1 MIDCL
6 FHIVRLVN
14 GGNMYEGRVEILY
27 DGEWGTVC
35 DDYFED
41 IDAEVVCRQL
51 GFTGGIAMDDC
62 DFGEGSGTIWLDTVQ
77 CDGSESEVGVC
88 SHDDWGYHDCSHYED
103 VGVICG
109 MWWMWILGNSYNL
122 R

>member
-1 MIDCL
+1 M
-6 FHIVRLVN
+6 N
-14 GGNMYEGRVEILY
+14 GGSPYEGRVEIYY

-41 IDAEVVCRQL
+41 IDAQVVCSQL
-51 GFTGGIAMDDC
+51 GYSGGIAMDDC

-77 CDGSESEVGVC
+77 CDGSESEVGLC
-88 SHDDWGYHDCSHYED
+88 PHDEWGYHDCSHYED

-109 MWWMWILGNSYNL
+109 KIG
-122 R
+122 